1 VEAGRNPRDVKAAL
15 AREIVERFH
24 GKPAADQAQAEFE
37 ARFRDGAM
45 PEEIPE
51 VTLPTGGA
59 PLVITQILK
68 QADLTPSASA
78 ALRMI
83 EQGGVRL
90 DGERVS
96 DKGLKLP
103 PGTYV
108 LQVGKRRFA
117 RVTLR

>member
-1 VEAGRNPRDVKAAL
+1 MGGAA
-15 AREIVERFH
+15 ACDRGVERFH
-24 GKPAADQAQAEFE
+24 GKPAAERAQAEFE

-51 VTLPTGGA
+51 VMLQTGGA
-59 PLVITQILK
+59 PLGITQILK
-68 QADLTPSASA
+68 QADLTPSVSE

-83 EQGGVRL
+83 EQGGVRV

-108 LQVGKRRFA
+108 LQVGKRKFA